1 MTSFVLGIDIGTS
14 YTAAAIGR
22 RRADGSVDVEPLE
35 LGSRKAAVPT
45 VVYLGEDGG
54 VVVGEAAERRAID
67 RPDRV
72 VREFKRR
79 IGDETPI
86 IVGDLSVAVQDLFAV
101 LAQWVVERAEEHE
114 GEPPSVITVSHPAS
128 WGEHR
133 LGLIR
138 TALAGVGLGGVE
150 FVSEP
155 EAAGLHYLEREKLEA
170 GQAIAVYDLGGGTF
184 DVAILRKQEDDA
196 FDVIGVPTG
205 LEHLGGADF
214 DQLIFEHVRALS
226 GTAFDDVDERRP
238 DEALALARVRRDC
251 IDAKEALSF
260 DAETV
265 VPVLLPG
272 AQARVR
278 LVRSEFEQ
286 MIDGDLRRTLATLRR
301 AVEDA
306 DLELDELT
314 AVLLIGGSSRI
325 PAIAQLI
332 SAELEL
338 PVAVDADPKAS
349 ISMGAAAAGARTLDV
364 VPAVVDIADGQAV
377 SPARRR
383 TRIRR
388 STGRRLRRRRSR
400 RIACRSDFGRRCS
413 PASPPRSSRCSSRS
427 LHWRWARRSSPT
439 TARRGPRASRTAR
452 RPASTRPVLRPSSA
466 AARSPRV
473 PCSTR
478 APTSGGTAP
487 EAEADPC
494 PALLARERRRGSSAA
509 PAPSGSSTAA
519 EAETPADATPV
530 TDPVAD
536 PGPAPDPSPQPVPD
550 PSPQPVPDPVPDP
563 VSRPRPVPDPSPEPV
578 PDPSP
583 LTRPHP
589 RPGAGDHRARPVGAM
604 RRPLSTVGGRIPG
617 TVGWD
622 EAAEFVREILDD
634 GAPVHAGITGAGGA
648 GKTTLLD
655 ELAEAL
661 RDAGSTSSAASTRS
675 TGPGRTAHPS
685 PSSSTTPST

>member
-1 MTSFVLGIDIGTS
+1 MCEGALIVTSFVLGIDIGTS
-14 YTAAAIGR
+14 YTAASIGR

-35 LGSRKAAVPT
+35 LGSRKAAIPT

-114 GEPPSVITVSHPAS
+114 GEPPSLITVSHPAS

-170 GQAIAVYDLGGGTF
+170 GQSIAVYDLGGGTF

-196 FDVIGVPTG
+196 FDVIGMPTG

-214 DQLIFEHVRALS
+214 DQRIFEHVRALS

-286 MIDGDLRRTLATLRR
+286 MIDGDLRRTMATLRR
-301 AVEDA
+301 AVEEA
-306 DLELDELT
+306 GLELDELT

-338 PVAVDADPKAS
+338 PVVVDADPKAS
-349 ISMGAAAAGARTLDV
+349 ISMGAAASGVRAIPFE
-364 VPAVVDIADGQAV
+364 PAVVVRDGRPPHGHGRRTGV
-377 SPARRR
+377 RRR
-383 TRIRR
+383 TR
-388 STGRRLRRRRSR
+388 RRLR
-400 RIACRSDFGRRCS
+400 
-413 PASPPRSSRCSSRS
+413 P
-427 LHWRWARRSSPT
+427 
-439 TARRGPRASRTAR
+439 
-452 RPASTRPVLRPSSA
+452 RPSSA
-466 AARSPRV
+466 PHVARTPSDGARRR
-473 PCSTR
+473 CRR
-478 APTSGGTAP
+478 APRSAHPDHATGDRHAGAT
-487 EAEADPC
+487 
-494 PALLARERRRGSSAA
+494 RRR
-509 PAPSGSSTAA
+509 
-519 EAETPADATPV
+519 
-530 TDPVAD
+530 
-536 PGPAPDPSPQPVPD
+536 
-550 PSPQPVPDPVPDP
+550 
-563 VSRPRPVPDPSPEPV
+563 
-578 PDPSP
+578 
-583 LTRPHP
+583 H
-589 RPGAGDHRARPVGAM
+589 
-604 RRPLSTVGGRIPG
+604 GGHLG
-617 TVGWD
+617 
-622 EAAEFVREILDD
+622 
-634 GAPVHAGITGAGGA
+634 
-648 GKTTLLD
+648 
-655 ELAEAL
+655 
-661 RDAGSTSSAASTRS
+661 
-675 TGPGRTAHPS
+675 
-685 PSSSTTPST
+685 

>member
-14 YTAAAIGR
+14 CTAAAIGR

-35 LGSRKAAVPT
+35 LGSRKAAIPT

-214 DQLIFEHVRALS
+214 DQRIFEHVRALA

-286 MIDGDLRRTLATLRR
+286 MIDGDLRRTVATLRTGGRGGGTR
-301 AVEDA
+301 ARRTHRGPPDRRLVAHSRDR
-306 DLELDELT
+306 T
-314 AVLLIGGSSRI
+314 AHLGGAR
-325 PAIAQLI
+325 
-332 SAELEL
+332 
-338 PVAVDADPKAS
+338 
-349 ISMGAAAAGARTLDV
+349 AAGR
-364 VPAVVDIADGQAV
+364 
-377 SPARRR
+377 
-383 TRIRR
+383 
-388 STGRRLRRRRSR
+388 RRRRSEGL
-400 RIACRSDFGRRCS
+400 DQPGRRG
-413 PASPPRSSRCSSRS
+413 SRRT
-427 LHWRWARRSSPT
+427 HAQ
-439 TARRGPRASRTAR
+439 GRA
-452 RPASTRPVLRPSSA
+452 
-466 AARSPRV
+466 
-473 PCSTR
+473 
-478 APTSGGTAP
+478 
-487 EAEADPC
+487 
-494 PALLARERRRGSSAA
+494 RRRGARRRARRRDCRRVRRAPHSSGPRGHIAA
-509 PAPSGSSTAA
+509 VLAA
-519 EAETPADATPV
+519 ASH
-530 TDPVAD
+530 VA
-536 PGPAPDPSPQPVPD
+536 
-550 PSPQPVPDPVPDP
+550 
-563 VSRPRPVPDPSPEPV
+563 R
-578 PDPSP
+578 
-583 LTRPHP
+583 T
-589 RPGAGDHRARPVGAM
+589 AGDGARRRRRRARS
-604 RRPLSTVGGRIPG
+604 RC
-617 TVGWD
+617 
-622 EAAEFVREILDD
+622 
-634 GAPVHAGITGAGGA
+634 
-648 GKTTLLD
+648 
-655 ELAEAL
+655 
-661 RDAGSTSSAASTRS
+661 
-675 TGPGRTAHPS
+675 
-685 PSSSTTPST
+685 

>member
-1 MTSFVLGIDIGTS
+1 
-14 YTAAAIGR
+14 
-22 RRADGSVDVEPLE
+22 
-35 LGSRKAAVPT
+35 

-101 LAQWVVERAEEHE
+101 LARWVVERAEEQE
-114 GEPPSVITVSHPAS
+114 GESPSVITVSHPAS

-133 LGLIR
+133 LGLVR

-184 DVAILRKQEDDA
+184 DVAILRKQEDDG
-196 FDVIGVPTG
+196 FQVIGVPTG

-214 DQLIFEHVRALS
+214 DQRIFDHVRARA
-226 GTAFDDVDERRP
+226 GAAFDDVDERRP

-286 MIDGDLRRTLATLRR
+286 MIDGDLRRTVATLHR
-301 AVEDA
+301 AVEEA
-306 DLELDELT
+306 GVELDDLT

-332 SAELEL
+332 SAELGL
-338 PVAVDADPKAS
+338 PIAVDADPKAS
-349 ISMGAAAAGARTLDV
+349 ISLGAAAAGARTLEV
-364 VPAVVDIADGQAV
+364 VPVVVDGADGETAAIGGFGA
-377 SPARRR
+377 PA
-383 TRIRR
+383 
-388 STGRRLRRRRSR
+388 LV
-400 RIACRSDFGRRCS
+400 
-413 PASPPRSSRCSSRS
+413 
-427 LHWRWARRSSPT
+427 
-439 TARRGPRASRTAR
+439 RA
-452 RPASTRPVLRPSSA
+452 PVGASTAVLPPHRMSLGLRATVLAGVA
-466 AARSPRV
+466 A
-473 PCSTR
+473 
-478 APTSGGTAP
+478 
-487 EAEADPC
+487 
-494 PALLARERRRGSSAA
+494 ALLAVLIPITPLAIGTQEQPDDGTEGTSGEPNGAPAGRYSTGAAPIVGGPIQPVLQVGEGAEPGTIADESQPAPARPLSPANGGGAAAPAPA

-519 EAETPADATPV
+519 EGQTPADAATPV
-530 TDPVAD
+530 TDPVVD

-563 VSRPRPVPDPSPEPV
+563 TPDPEPSPEPS
-578 PDPSP
+578 PDP
-583 LTRPHP
+583 
-589 RPGAGDHRARPVGAM
+589 
-604 RRPLSTVGGRIPG
+604 I
-617 TVGWD
+617 
-622 EAAEFVREILDD
+622 
-634 GAPVHAGITGAGGA
+634 
-648 GKTTLLD
+648 
-655 ELAEAL
+655 
-661 RDAGSTSSAASTRS
+661 
-675 TGPGRTAHPS
+675 PS
-685 PSSSTTPST
+685 PSPEPIPDPAPETTEPAPSVP